1 MHQNT
6 FLIQALTTMIASSDL
21 KEGLSNL
28 HQCSRIISDILTQ
41 GLEQVVSL
49 KLKDNSNGLG
59 LTAALPPRVR
69 FEGGRVIR
77 NGIRER

>member
-6 FLIQALTTMIASSDL
+6 FLIQALPTMIIEFYL
-21 KEGLSNL
+21 KYGLSNL
-28 HQCSRIISDILTQ
+28 YQCSRIILDILIQ

-59 LTAALPPRVR
+59 LTATLPPCL
-69 FEGGRVIR
+69 F
-77 NGIRER
+77 

>member
-1 MHQNT
+1 M
-6 FLIQALTTMIASSDL
+6 
-21 KEGLSNL
+21 
-28 HQCSRIISDILTQ
+28 
-41 GLEQVVSL
+41 VSL

-69 FEGGRVIR
+69 FEGGRIIG